1 MLYRYIFISH
11 CFGFI
16 FTMNQCFIQILSDI
30 LLSALNFWPFLN
42 GFFYSVND
50 EILIQPHL
58 FHQFCNQTVILCQQC
73 IEQMLLCNLLV
84 AIVHCNTFTVLY
96 SLQ

>member
-1 MLYRYIFISH
+1 MFYRYIFISH
-11 CFGFI
+11 SFCFV
-16 FTMNQCFIQILSDI
+16 FTVYQCIVQILSDI
-30 LLSALNFWPFLN
+30 LLSALDFRTFLN

-50 EILIQPHL
+50 EVLIKPHL
-58 FHQFCNQTVILCQQC
+58 FHQFRDQAIILCQQR

-84 AIVHCNTFTVLY
+84 AIVHCNTFTVLN